1 MNNATRDKNAFF
13 DQLQLRQAEVESAQA
28 HLELLEHQNTELQF
42 QLRESNDRITLLREE
57 CAELARE
64 QENRIRDPV
73 HSADEIARMVSAT
86 EVKYE
91 AKLAELKRNLTTV
104 EKERYES
111 EADWSRKLKEKV
123 KDLEDLKRVLGSAT
137 KTRENDENFV
147 AELKAQLSEAQD
159 TNQTLQRQNSELPLL
174 RDQIQELEVS
184 SNPNHF
190 CWVFI
195 AHSYRYHPE
204 GTQRRLVLRFLYS
217 RNNSKRLKIVKYKQ
231 DKLTRCVLYLY

>member
-1 MNNATRDKNAFF
+1 M
-13 DQLQLRQAEVESAQA
+13 
-28 HLELLEHQNTELQF
+28 
-42 QLRESNDRITLLREE
+42 REE

-64 QENRIRDPV
+64 QENRVRDPV
-73 HSADEIARMVSAT
+73 NSADEIARLVSAT

-91 AKLAELKRNLTTV
+91 AKLAELKRNIATM

-147 AELKAQLSEAQD
+147 ADLKAQLSEAQD
-159 TNQTLQRQNSELPLL
+159 TIRTLQRQNSEVPLL

-184 SNPNHF
+184 SNSDHF
-190 CWVFI
+190 IGFI
-195 AHSYRYHPE
+195 FTSIIDIF
-204 GTQRRLVLRFLYS
+204 QRADR
-217 RNNSKRLKIVKYKQ
+217 RNQHEDSGARKT
-231 DKLTRCVLYLY
+231 D